1 MASAGKARATAGDG
15 REGARLADR
24 IVGFAR
30 MLRRAGMRVGPAAVM
45 DAIQAVLTVG
55 IERRE
60 DFYWTLHSTLLTRHE
75 DHALFDAAFRLYWAR
90 REDRDDAPIDDDAE
104 EAEVLPEKPQP
115 GNRRAEDALDEE
127 RRAIIKKRPQF
138 ELDARLS
145 FAAMEVLRKKDFAQM
160 SAAEVAEARLAMRDL
175 VLPFDRVAT
184 RRFRPDPR
192 GARVDPRAMLRSS
205 LRTGGGLILPKF
217 RSPRRIAPPLVALVD
232 VSGSMSQYS
241 RIFLHF
247 LHALTEKRRRVHSF
261 TFGTRLTNITRPL
274 SRRDSDEALA
284 EASAAVRDWSG
295 GTRIGTALE
304 AFNRLWSRRV
314 LGQGAVVLLITDGLE
329 RDHIEVLSREMERLH
344 KSCRRLIWLNPL
356 LGYDGFEPKARGM
369 RAMLPH
375 VDELRPVHSLDALAD
390 LCAALVAPAHRTG
403 DRGGDLAS
411 GFQHAHMKGGST
423 ANV

>member
-1 MASAGKARATAGDG
+1 MTARNDSARS
-15 REGARLADR
+15 RSQPPSARLADR

-30 MLRRAGMRVGPAAVM
+30 VLRRAGMRVGPAAVM
-45 DAIQAVLTVG
+45 DAIQAVLAVG

-60 DFYWTLHSTLLTRHE
+60 DFYWTLHATLVSRRE
-75 DHALFDAAFRLYWAR
+75 DHALFEEAFRLYWAR
-90 REDRDDAPIDDDAE
+90 REERDISDDGGE
-104 EAEVLPEKPQP
+104 EAEVLREKPRTAA
-115 GNRRAEDALDEE
+115 RRAEDALDEE
-127 RRAIIKKRPQF
+127 RRGILRRKPEF

-145 FAAMEVLRKKDFAQM
+145 FTAMEVLRRRDFAQM
-160 SAAEVAEARLAMRDL
+160 SAAELAEARLALRDL

-192 GARVDPRAMLRSS
+192 GVRVDPRAMLRLS
-205 LRTGGGLILPKF
+205 LRTGGDLILPKF
-217 RSPRRIAPPLVALVD
+217 RSPRRTAPPLVALVD
-232 VSGSMSQYS
+232 ISGSMSQYS

-247 LHALTEKRRRVHSF
+247 LHALTEKRRRVASF

-274 SRRDSDEALA
+274 TRRDPDEALA
-284 EASAAVRDWSG
+284 EASKAVRDWSG

-314 LGQGAVVLLITDGLE
+314 LGQGAIVLLITDGLE

-356 LGYDGFEPKARGM
+356 LGFDGFEPRARGM

-375 VDELRPVHSLDALAD
+375 VDELRPVHSLDALSD
-390 LCAALVAPAHRTG
+390 LCAALQAPGR
-403 DRGGDLAS
+403 RFGDLAP
-411 GFQHAHMKGGST
+411 GHRHAHMGDGRN
-423 ANV
+423 ANA